1 MAINYGVVLAYIIGI
16 ILLLVLGRLLF
27 VPLKAVMKLV
37 YNALLGAAAIF
48 LANLAGGLLGFHIAF
63 NIYTA
68 FIVGV
73 LGIPGFILIVILKIV
88 FGIM

>member
-1 MAINYGVVLAYIIGI
+1 MAIDYGVVLAYIIGI

-48 LANLAGGLLGFHIAF
+48 LVNLVGGLFGFHVAF

-68 FIVGV
+68 FIIGA
-73 LGIPGFILIVILKIV
+73 LGIPGFILIVILKII
-88 FGIM
+88 FRII